1 MAPGKVQRQGSTSK
15 FMIREYK
22 RTALKLL
29 VLNIILKYQRGW
41 WREWLRVTEELEV
54 EVKRIRMIHLT

>member
-1 MAPGKVQRQGSTSK
+1 
-15 FMIREYK
+15 MIREYK